1 MKKEIRFSNF
11 SDLTQKSELNGKNET
26 DKLNLLRLN
35 EYRGILNVV
44 RDINNNIYI
53 LIHVPE
59 NNILIPCPSTSEF
72 NQITKTL
79 ILNYE
84 YYKRYEKDKIGS
96 NSKQKV
102 KIFIEKD
109 YISPNLNAVKQ
120 IINEIISKYTIHYK
134 RVLWFAIKNCFIS

>member
-1 MKKEIRFSNF
+1 MKKEIRFSDF
-11 SDLTQKSELNGKNET
+11 SDLTEKFELNGKNKIE
-26 DKLNLLRLN
+26 KLNLLKLN
-35 EYRGILNVV
+35 EYKDILNVV

-59 NNILIPCPSTSEF
+59 NNILIPCTSTNEF

-84 YYKRYEKDKIGS
+84 YYKRYGEDRIRTD
-96 NSKQKV
+96 SKQQAE
-102 KIFIEKD
+102 IFIEKD
-109 YISPNLNAVKQ
+109 HISPNLNEVKQ

-134 RVLWFAIKNCFIS
+134 RK